1 MKYYSEKL
9 EKLFDTVDE
18 LQTAEATEKTKEEKI
33 AALTHQ
39 IEICKGIIEKNR
51 EKVIELTRELCELQG
66 GPKGATFSDLAK
78 FPVFFWEVDKIQV
91 GTILITPTEK
101 VDK

>member
-39 IEICKGIIEKNR
+39 IEICKDIIEKNR
-51 EKVIELTRELCELQG
+51 EKVIELT
-66 GPKGATFSDLAK
+66 
-78 FPVFFWEVDKIQV
+78 
-91 GTILITPTEK
+91 ITYLFLFK
-101 VDK
+101 